1 MNRRS
6 SENEYV
12 VEIRRRAGSL
22 REIRT
27 SRERR
32 FLVVNDPATKRFL
45 EVGAALGEHDVME
58 LTGRLARS
66 AGLELAYRMLARR
79 SRSEWEIRKALAT
92 EGIGDAGV
100 VDEIVE
106 TLRRQGYIDDRRF
119 AEGFVR
125 YVMQHRPSGPY
136 VLRKRLRDVGVS
148 EDIIDLEVKNAFAL
162 ATEKTVA
169 LKLAARR
176 IDTTIS
182 RERAVRRMHGFLTR
196 RGFSN
201 GVVSDVCAMILRGE
215 IAGEDG

>member
-1 MNRRS
+1 M
-6 SENEYV
+6 
-12 VEIRRRAGSL
+12 VEVRRRAGSL

-45 EVGAALGEHDVME
+45 EVGAE
-58 LTGRLARS
+58 LDGRDIEELRGPIARS

-79 SRSEWEIRKALAT
+79 SRSEWEIRKTLAD

-100 VDEIVE
+100 VEEIAE

-136 VLRKRLRDVGVS
+136 MLRKRLRDVGVS
-148 EDIIDLEVKNAFAL
+148 EDIIDLEIRNAFART
-162 ATEKTVA
+162 TERAVA

-176 IDTTIS
+176 IDATIG

-196 RGFSN
+196 RGFSS
-201 GVVSDVCAMILRGE
+201 GVVNDVCAMILRGE